1 MVRPSAKRRWHLPGI
16 PMPRFVPTLSQLPW
30 GRVENGHRLA
40 LTEGRPFN
48 YKVFFPLSEASK
60 NRLQQK
66 CSGESVSGDDGAALL
81 KLLKSLK
88 PRGAGC
94 VATTWVSQSG
104 DACPS
109 SFCGVSCVGDAVVAL
124 DLSGQGLQGSIPP
137 NSITMLHSLTSLNLS
152 NNFLSGELP
161 NDLGNLSNLEALD
174 LSHNQFT
181 GSIPIS
187 ISALQSLLHLNVSSN
202 RLRGSLPS
210 EFSSLTT
217 LRSLDLHDNQLS
229 GVLDAALLG
238 LSSLTTIDLSSN
250 KLSGFVPWQPNDTL
264 PLLQIVEHVNLS
276 HNQLS
281 GPLAPAKLAS
291 VFAEKLKVLDMSH
304 NQLFGNLPDFEFVIA
319 LVSLRL
325 NNNFFTGA
333 VPPTLLSAGLG
344 LLEELDLSHNN
355 LTGEVPRILSTSL
368 KIVNISFNSLSGTL
382 PEKLGSC
389 SIVDLNHNNIIG
401 DLSVWQYW
409 SDVLE
414 VLDISFNRLT
424 GMLRDDV
431 LRFMRLRILNISH
444 NGLSGSIPFI
454 YGLLPKLSAIDLS
467 FNKLTGA
474 IPASF
479 FNSSTLSTL
488 VLSNNLLMGS
498 RSLPEDAPSSAYA
511 SQIVVLDL
519 SHNRLSGTIS
529 EKIKKFQRLRRLDLG
544 HNVLSGLI
552 PIGICNLS
560 MLQVLD
566 LSSNLLMGPI
576 PAALPNT
583 LLLLQLANNNLSGQI
598 PQNLQKFT
606 NTSFF
611 PGNDGL
617 FAVWPLSTGQAS
629 PTTGLSPQHTSFS
642 AALKAGIIG
651 GCLAGLALL
660 AVVGLLMYYKRVT
673 RPKSYSNTT
682 QKEFDTTGKTKDNAG
697 GHKLWNPCAACFA
710 FTEHPLTNPP
720 SGLSFSDN
728 LLLEK
733 EPKHRG
739 VTWGTVLDVENPSK
753 SRVVEEFASASRQQK
768 SSPTRNEPRTSEE
781 LLASPAA
788 LKVQSPDKLA
798 GDLHFLDKSL
808 RFTAEELSRAPAEV
822 LGRSSHGTSYK
833 ATLDNGHVL
842 TVKWLREGLAKS
854 KKEFARE
861 AKKFAKLRHP
871 NLIPL
876 RGYYWGPRE
885 HEKLILSDFVSNRS
899 LAGHLNDRTAQG
911 NAPLSWRQR
920 LVIAVDIARG
930 LAYLH
935 DERHLSHG
943 NLKATNVMIDGGSFC
958 ARLAD
963 YGLHQLMTSEGTANQ
978 ILNAGAL
985 GYRAPELAT
994 MQKPKPSFKGD
1005 IYAFGVLMLELLTGQ
1020 GAGDIISGQS
1030 GAVDLTDWVRML
1042 AREVRALDCFD
1053 PALASVGGTQGPP
1066 PGVEE
1071 VLALALKC
1079 ISQQP
1084 NERPDICIAYEELA
1098 AINV

>member
-1 MVRPSAKRRWHLPGI
+1 MSLLGFALCMLFLWVLTGSATR
-16 PMPRFVPTLSQLPW
+16 
-30 GRVENGHRLA
+30 
-40 LTEGRPFN
+40 
-48 YKVFFPLSEASK
+48 
-60 NRLQQK
+60 
-66 CSGESVSGDDGAALL
+66 DDAAALL
-81 KLLKSLK
+81 ELLNDIK
-88 PRGAGC
+88 PRGDGC
-94 VATTWVSQSG
+94 VATTWVGQSKG
-104 DACPS
+104 DPACPS
-109 SFCGVSCVGDAVVAL
+109 SFCGVSCVGEAVVAL

-152 NNFLSGELP
+152 NNLLTGELP
-161 NDLGNLSNLEALD
+161 NDLGNLSNLEVLD

-181 GSIPIS
+181 GSIPS
-187 ISALQSLLHLNVSSN
+187 SVSALQSLRHLNMSTN
-202 RLRGSLPS
+202 RLHGSLPA

-217 LRSLDLHDNQLS
+217 LHLLDLHDNELS
-229 GVLDAALLG
+229 GVLDPALLG

-250 KLSGFVPWQPNDTL
+250 RLSGFIPWQPNDTL

-291 VFAEKLKVLDMSH
+291 VFAEKLKVLDMSY

-319 LVSLRL
+319 LVTLRL

-333 VPPTLLSAGLG
+333 VPPTLLSAALG

-355 LTGEVPRILSTSL
+355 LTGEVPRVLSTSL
-368 KIVNISFNSLSGTL
+368 KIVKLSFNSLSGTL
-382 PEKLGSC
+382 PQKLGSC
-389 SIVDLNHNNIIG
+389 SIVDLQHNN
-401 DLSVWQYW
+401 LSGNLSMWRYW
-409 SDVLE
+409 SDTLE
-414 VLDISFNRLT
+414 VLDISFNNLI
-424 GMLRDDV
+424 GVLEDDV
-431 LRFMRLRILNISH
+431 STFVRLRILNISH
-444 NGLSGSIPFI
+444 NGLSGSIPSR
-454 YGLLPKLSAIDLS
+454 YGLLPKLSAIDFS
-467 FNKLTGA
+467 YNKLSGA
-474 IPASF
+474 VPASF
-479 FNSSTLSTL
+479 FSSSTLSTL
-488 VLSNNLLMGS
+488 VLSNNLLM
-498 RSLPEDAPSSAYA
+498 RSLPWREGTPFFSIGSQAYA
-511 SQIVVLDL
+511 SQLVAMDL
-519 SHNRLSGTIS
+519 SNNRLNGTIA
-529 EKIKKFQRLRRLDLG
+529 EDIKKFQRLRSLDLSNNG
-544 HNVLSGLI
+544 LSGHMPFGL
-552 PIGICNLS
+552 CNLS

-566 LSSNLLMGPI
+566 LSSNLLSGPI

-583 LLLLQLANNNLSGQI
+583 LVVLQLANNNLSGQI
-598 PQNLQKFT
+598 PENLEKFT
-606 NTSFF
+606 NASFF
-611 PGNDGL
+611 PGNKGL
-617 FAVWPLSTGQAS
+617 FALWPLSQGQAAPVIGSS
-629 PTTGLSPQHTSFS
+629 PRHTSFS
-642 AALKAGIIG
+642 VAVKAGLIG

-660 AVVGLLMYYKRVT
+660 VVVGLLVYYRRVNGPENYGSSDPKEFVT
-673 RPKSYSNTT
+673 RESTKENT
-682 QKEFDTTGKTKDNAG
+682 Q
-697 GHKLWNPCAACFA
+697 GHKMWSPCAAYFDQA
-710 FTEHPLTNPP
+710 TTNSP
-720 SGLSFSDN
+720 SGVSFSED
-728 LLLEK
+728 LLLEN
-733 EPKHRG
+733 EPKYRG
-739 VTWGTVLDVENPSK
+739 VPWGTVLDVENSSK
-753 SRVVEEFASASRQQK
+753 SKGVVEFASATGRRK
-768 SSPTRNEPRTSEE
+768 SSPTQNEARNAEE
-781 LLASPAA
+781 LLASPAV

-854 KKEFARE
+854 KKEFSRE
-861 AKKFAKLRHP
+861 ANKFAKIRHP

-899 LAGHLNDRTAQG
+899 LAGHLNDRTTQRHSS
-911 NAPLSWRQR
+911 LSWQQR

-935 DERHLSHG
+935 DERHLPHG
-943 NLKATNVMIDGGSFC
+943 NLKAPNVLIDGLTFS

-994 MQKPKPSFKGD
+994 MKKPKPSFKGD
-1005 IYAFGVLMLELLTGQ
+1005 IYAFGVLLLELLTGQ

-1030 GAVDLTDWVRML
+1030 GAVDLTDWVKKL
-1042 AREVRALDCFD
+1042 ASEVRALDCFD
-1053 PALASVGGTQGPP
+1053 PLLMGVGGPP

-1071 VLALALKC
+1071 VLVLALKC

-1084 NERPDICIAYEELA
+1084 SERPAIRIAYEELA